1 MSEKSIHEMTRLE
14 WLMRF
19 RQFTTMDK
27 LEIVYQSLS
36 EKLSGKSSM
45 DMESAF
51 DHRRAELVTSKL
63 FDKVPAHV
71 WKLVD

>member
-1 MSEKSIHEMTRLE
+1 MNDKSIHDMSRLD

-36 EKLSGKSSM
+36 EKLSGNSALW
-45 DMESAF
+45 MESAF
-51 DHRRAELVTSKL
+51 DHRRAELVTNKL
-63 FDKVPAHV
+63 FDKVPSHV